1 MTTATPKASINSGAW
16 QYGAIT
22 ESAPAVDLA
31 VSDTVDLSRDATDGV
46 NAERYEIYGWPPS
59 FALPAG
65 WTATEGVY
73 RYSGATPPQFTL
85 THWGKYLIR
94 LVLTTAT
101 GEVTSEA
108 LAMSIT
114 SDNGLEDIAPH
125 EAGQFE
131 SWAIAIQDDL
141 RILDPIIA
149 ITPPT
154 GGTAYRITYSTAGDS
169 TAWSTAVWSDGTY
182 LGVGASVAAIPASGA
197 IRLDDATAIAW
208 KDNAGNDFDG
218 LAHAYSGSK
227 DRLQLGDATYVDLV
241 QLFAA
246 ESVSVESVPLI
257 NPTYV
262 AIGNDGTDPAAGLLR
277 LNTYLVDQAL
287 LQVSDYYG
295 TSLAVIDASHSAT
308 PAPVFT
314 FGNANAE
321 VFLTGTSIECSEK
334 PLRAFYSA
342 HSALDGGDD
351 VAVPNDSSPHVIG
364 SYTFSGTSGQVLLIE
379 WIAYLS
385 SGTSA
390 GAKFAY
396 HGRVLIQ
403 YGAPSS
409 LTPSALITYLGGT
422 PPPGLTISQ
431 AISGNDTLNVSAT
444 STTTSFYGAA
454 VEFWDQ
460 KPRTIT
466 SA

>member
-31 VSDTVDLSRDATDGV
+31 VGDTVDLSRDATDGV

-65 WTATEGVY
+65 WTSTEGVY

-85 THWGKYLIR
+85 THWGDYLIR

-101 GEVTSEA
+101 GDVTSEA
-108 LAMSIT
+108 LALRIV
-114 SDNGLEDIAPH
+114 SDDGLEDVAPH
-125 EAGQFE
+125 EAEQFGN
-131 SWAIAIQDDL
+131 WVLAIQNDL
-141 RILDPIIA
+141 RTLESALAFTAPS
-149 ITPPT
+149 
-154 GGTAYRITYSTAGDS
+154 GGTASRILYSTAGDS
-169 TAWSTAVWSDGTY
+169 TAWSTAVWSDGTFI
-182 LGVGASVAAIPASGA
+182 GVGASVAAIPASGA
-197 IRLDDATAIAW
+197 IRLDDATAIVW

-218 LAHAYSGSK
+218 LAHAYSGGK
-227 DRLQLGDATYVDLV
+227 DRLQLGDATHVDLI

-257 NPTYV
+257 NPTYL

-277 LNTYLVDQAL
+277 LNTYLVDQTL
-287 LQVSDYYG
+287 LRVSDYYG
-295 TSLAVIDASHSAT
+295 TSLSLIEASHSAT

-321 VFLTGTSIECSEK
+321 VFLDGTSIECSEK
-334 PLRAFYSA
+334 PLRSFYSA
-342 HSALDGGDD
+342 HSALDGSED
-351 VAVPNDSSPHVIG
+351 VAVPNDSTPYTIG
-364 SYTFSGTSGQVLLIE
+364 SYTFSGTSGQVLFVE

-385 SGTSA
+385 AGTAA
-390 GAKFAY
+390 GSKFSY
-396 HGRVLIQ
+396 HGRALIQ
-403 YGAPSS
+403 LG
-409 LTPSALITYLGGT
+409 TPAVITACAAVSYDGGT
-422 PPPGLTISQ
+422 PPPGLTIAQS
-431 AISGNDTLNVSAT
+431 ISGNDTLIVTAT